1 MGRDEYSSLGAILP
15 HQPVPAVPCP
25 LSGTERENGAKN
37 MLMRIRT
44 ETDEKQTEGRNDYVL
59 KDAFDHQMRKTSWMG
74 ER

>member
-1 MGRDEYSSLGAILP
+1 M
-15 HQPVPAVPCP
+15 PAVPCP

-37 MLMRIRT
+37 MLMRIRA
-44 ETDEKQTEGRNDYVL
+44 EKEEKQTERIYDYVL